1 MEFNIASQL
10 SEVAEIT
17 ITPMQ
22 FTRYIQLQ
30 ENDLKLKLKVSAPSI
45 ILLDFKSNDGLQSQS
60 NLESVSVCTLT
71 LLVSPQTPVTCRE
84 TGGCQY

>member
-17 ITPMQ
+17 ITPTQ

-60 NLESVSVCTLT
+60 NLESMSVCTLT
-71 LLVSPQTPVTCRE
+71 LLVSP
-84 TGGCQY
+84 